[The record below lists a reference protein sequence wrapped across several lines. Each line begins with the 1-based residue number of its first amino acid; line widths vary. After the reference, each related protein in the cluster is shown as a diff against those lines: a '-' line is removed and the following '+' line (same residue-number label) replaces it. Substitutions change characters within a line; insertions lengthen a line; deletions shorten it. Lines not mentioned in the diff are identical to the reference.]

1 MAYLQSITFPKETV
15 MSKYLSECFLSTDGK
30 LLNGK

>member
-15 MSKYLSECFLSTDGK
+15 MSKYLCEYFLSTDRK
-30 LLNGK
+30 FLNGK